1 MIKLIILSAFIYFIM
16 KLLGPVIQIFRFKQT
31 INEKNER
38 VNLHNKLSKM
48 DIQDA
53 EFDDIN
59 T

>member
-16 KLLGPVIQIFRFKQT
+16 KLLGPVIQIFRFKNT
-31 INEKNER
+31 INKKNER

-53 EFDDIN
+53 EFEEK
-59 T
+59 

>member
-31 INEKNER
+31 INKKNER

-53 EFDDIN
+53 EFEEK
-59 T
+59 

>member
-1 MIKLIILSAFIYFIM
+1 MIKLILLSAFIYFII

-53 EFDDIN
+53 EFEEK
-59 T
+59 

>member
-1 MIKLIILSAFIYFIM
+1 MIKLILLSAFIYFIM

-31 INEKNER
+31 INKKNER

-53 EFDDIN
+53 EFEEK
-59 T
+59 

>member
-1 MIKLIILSAFIYFIM
+1 MIKLILLSAFIYFIV

-31 INEKNER
+31 INKKNER

-53 EFDDIN
+53 EFEEK
-59 T
+59 

>member
-31 INEKNER
+31 INKNNQR

-53 EFDDIN
+53 EFEEK
-59 T
+59 

>member
-1 MIKLIILSAFIYFIM
+1 MIKLIILSAFIYFIV

-31 INEKNER
+31 INKKNER

-53 EFDDIN
+53 EFEEK
-59 T
+59 

>member
-1 MIKLIILSAFIYFIM
+1 MIKLILLSAFIYFIV

-31 INEKNER
+31 IKKKNER

-53 EFDDIN
+53 EFEEK
-59 T
+59 

>member
-31 INEKNER
+31 INKQNER

-53 EFDDIN
+53 EFEEK
-59 T
+59 

>member
-1 MIKLIILSAFIYFIM
+1 MIKLILLSAFIYFII

-31 INEKNER
+31 INKKNER

-53 EFDDIN
+53 EFEEK
-59 T
+59 

>member
-1 MIKLIILSAFIYFIM
+1 MIKLIILGASIYFIM

-31 INEKNER
+31 INKKNER

-53 EFDDIN
+53 EFEEK
-59 T
+59 

>member
-31 INEKNER
+31 INKNNER

-53 EFDDIN
+53 EFEEK
-59 T
+59 

>member
-1 MIKLIILSAFIYFIM
+1 MIKLILLSAFIYFIV

-53 EFDDIN
+53 EFEEK
-59 T
+59 

>member
-1 MIKLIILSAFIYFIM
+1 MIKLILLSAFIYFFI

-31 INEKNER
+31 INQKNER

-53 EFDDIN
+53 EFEEK
-59 T
+59 

>member
-1 MIKLIILSAFIYFIM
+1 MIKLILLSAFIYFII

-31 INEKNER
+31 INKNNER

-53 EFDDIN
+53 EFEEK
-59 T
+59 

>member
-1 MIKLIILSAFIYFIM
+1 MIKLIILSAFIYFII

-53 EFDDIN
+53 EFEEK
-59 T
+59 

>member
-31 INEKNER
+31 INKKNEK

-53 EFDDIN
+53 EFEEK
-59 T
+59 

>member
-16 KLLGPVIQIFRFKQT
+16 KLLGPVIQIFRSKQT
-31 INEKNER
+31 INKKNER

-53 EFDDIN
+53 EFEEK
-59 T
+59 

>member
-1 MIKLIILSAFIYFIM
+1 MIKLIILSAFIYFIV

-31 INEKNER
+31 IKKKNER

-53 EFDDIN
+53 EFEEK
-59 T
+59 

>member
-16 KLLGPVIQIFRFKQT
+16 KLLGPIIQIFRFKQT
-31 INEKNER
+31 INKKNER

-53 EFDDIN
+53 EFEEK
-59 T
+59 

>member
-31 INEKNER
+31 IKKKNER

-53 EFDDIN
+53 EFEEK
-59 T
+59 

>member
-53 EFDDIN
+53 EFEEK
-59 T
+59 

>member
-1 MIKLIILSAFIYFIM
+1 MIKLIILSAFIYFIV

-53 EFDDIN
+53 EFEEN
-59 T
+59 

>member
-1 MIKLIILSAFIYFIM
+1 MIKLILLSAFIYFII

-31 INEKNER
+31 INQKNER

-53 EFDDIN
+53 EFEEK
-59 T
+59 